1 MKQFWN
7 IIKNEDTGANELR
20 IDGPITMEQGFWD
33 WLFDKP
39 DRSATGLEKAIKS
52 FNGKDIT
59 VWINSNGGECFAASV
74 IYTALK
80 NHKGKVTIKI
90 DGTAISAASVIA
102 MAGDEVLMSPTSV
115 MMIHN
120 PLTVAQGEVKDM
132 QKAIEILTEVKESI
146 LNAYVKK
153 TNLSREEIS
162 DMMDNETWMSA
173 DTAIKLGFAND
184 KLFDEE
190 QSEDVMNGIIKG
202 AQIVYNSIDKEE
214 LAVKLKQFLEKEQP
228 NNEANDQPE
237 DEVDFLMLKNQ
248 IELEKFRF

>member
-1 MKQFWN
+1 LKQFWN
-7 IIKNEDTGANELR
+7 VVNNSETGENELR

-52 FNGKDIT
+52 LNGKDMT

-80 NHKGKVTIKI
+80 NHKGKVTVKI

-102 MAGDEVLMSPTSV
+102 MAGDEILMSPTSV

-153 TNLSREEIS
+153 TNLSREEVS
-162 DMMDNETWMSA
+162 AMMDSEKWMSA
-173 DTAIKLGFAND
+173 DTAIEMGFAD
-184 KLFDEE
+184 GKLFDES
-190 QSEDVMNGIIKG
+190 QNDDVMNGIIKG
-202 AQIVYNSIDKEE
+202 AQLVYNSIDKED
-214 LAVKLKQFLEKEQP
+214 LAIKLKQFLKNEQP
-228 NNEANDQPE
+228 YNEATDQP
-237 DEVDFLMLKNQ
+237 DNEVDFLMLKNK
-248 IELEKFRF
+248 IEIEKSRF

>member
-1 MKQFWN
+1 MRQFWN
-7 IIKNEDTGANELR
+7 VARNTDTGENELR

-80 NHKGKVTIKI
+80 NYKGKVTIKI

-102 MAGDEVLMSPTSV
+102 MAGDEILMSPTSV

-132 QKAIEILTEVKESI
+132 QKAIEILTEVKDSI

-153 TNLSREEIS
+153 TNKSRDEIS
-162 DMMDNETWMSA
+162 AMMDSEKWMSA
-173 DTAIKLGFAND
+173 DTAIELGFAD
-184 KLFDEE
+184 GKLFDES
-190 QSEDVMNGIIKG
+190 QNDDVMNGIIQG
-202 AQIVYNSIDKEE
+202 ARLVYNSIDKEE
-214 LAVKLKQFLEKEQP
+214 LAVKLKQFLEQEQP
-228 NNEANDQPE
+228 NNGANNQP
-237 DEVDFLMLKNQ
+237 DNEVDFLMLKNQ
-248 IELEKFRF
+248 IEIEKSRF

>member
-7 IIKNEDTGANELR
+7 VVNNSETGENELR

-52 FNGKDIT
+52 LNGKDMT

-80 NHKGKVTIKI
+80 NHKGKVTVKI

-102 MAGDEVLMSPTSV
+102 MAGDEILMSPTSV

-153 TNLSREEIS
+153 TNLSREEVS
-162 DMMDNETWMSA
+162 AMMDSEKWMSA
-173 DTAIKLGFAND
+173 DTAIEMGFAD
-184 KLFDEE
+184 GKLFDES
-190 QSEDVMNGIIKG
+190 QNDDVMNGIIKG
-202 AQIVYNSIDKEE
+202 AQLVYNSIDKEE
-214 LAVKLKQFLEKEQP
+214 LAIKLKQFLENEQP
-228 NNEANDQPE
+228 NNEADDHPNNE
-237 DEVDFLMLKNQ
+237 DDFLMLKNQ
-248 IELEKFRF
+248 IEIEKLRF